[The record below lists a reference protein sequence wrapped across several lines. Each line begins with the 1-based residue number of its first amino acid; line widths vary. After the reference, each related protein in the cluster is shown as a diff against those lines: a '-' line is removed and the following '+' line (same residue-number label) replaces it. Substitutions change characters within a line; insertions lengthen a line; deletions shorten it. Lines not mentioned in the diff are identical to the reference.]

1 MLLLLLVQTIIH
13 AQLHHRLRHCLC
25 PISDCTNKVLRCEAA
40 AAMRSAS
47 PSPSLSICLSLLRCS
62 LIDDNILEFLLVF
75 LRSSLSCRLISHSHS
90 PQKERVQQG
99 VGQGSR
105 DREYAK
111 PLASQGQHSCVLRVG
126 NLLNNE
132 TFARY
137 WNRIAVRSCRR
148 TILLANPN
156 PNPDVAVAGATYRTR
171 FPGIENC

>member
-1 MLLLLLVQTIIH
+1 
-13 AQLHHRLRHCLC
+13 
-25 PISDCTNKVLRCEAA
+25 
-40 AAMRSAS
+40 MRSAS

-99 VGQGSR
+99 VEQG
-105 DREYAK
+105 EETGK

-156 PNPDVAVAGATYRTR
+156 PNPDVAVAVAGATYRTR